1 MFTANVG
8 GIDRII
14 RIVAGL
20 VLILAGF
27 FFLGGTLGIVL
38 GILGLIF
45 LLTGLISWCP
55 LYLPLNFSPA
65 AASRA
70 TTSLAPSP

>member
-1 MFTANVG
+1 MFTTNVG

-27 FFLGGTLGIVL
+27 FFLSGTLGIIL
-38 GILGLIF
+38 GVLGLIF

-55 LYLPLNFSPA
+55 LYLLLHLNTRPA
-65 AASRA
+65 QKS
-70 TTSLAPSP
+70 S

>member
-8 GIDRII
+8 SIDRII

-20 VLILAGF
+20 VLIAAGF
-27 FFLGGTLGIVL
+27 FFLGGTVGIIL
-38 GILGLIF
+38 GILGLVF

-55 LYLPLNFSPA
+55 LYVPFHFNTRQAGKS
-65 AASRA
+65 S
-70 TTSLAPSP
+70 

>member
-27 FFLGGTLGIVL
+27 FFLGGTLGIIL
-38 GILGLIF
+38 GILGIIY

-55 LYLPLNFSPA
+55 LYLPCNLN
-65 AASRA
+65 
-70 TTSLAPSP
+70 TSQAQKSN

>member
-20 VLILAGF
+20 VLIVAGF
-27 FFLGGTLGIVL
+27 FFLGGTLGIAL
-38 GILGLIF
+38 GILGLVF

-55 LYLPLNFSPA
+55 LYLPLHFS
-65 AASRA
+65 
-70 TTSLAPSP
+70 TSPGKKLS